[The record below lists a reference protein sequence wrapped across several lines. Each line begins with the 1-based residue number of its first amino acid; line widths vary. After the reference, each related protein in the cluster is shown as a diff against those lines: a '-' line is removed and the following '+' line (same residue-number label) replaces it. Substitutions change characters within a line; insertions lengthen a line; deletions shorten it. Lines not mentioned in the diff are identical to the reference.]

1 MDMGCLQRTIICVDM
16 DAFFASVEQK
26 TDPRLRGRPIAVIGS
41 GHRTVVTTSSYE
53 ARRFGVKTGMNVW
66 EARKACPHL
75 VLVIGN
81 NAKYTYTSGELA
93 RIYSAFT
100 PDLEIYSVDEAFL
113 DVTATHH
120 LFGGPEEIA
129 RRIKGAVR
137 DRFGIGCTTGIGANI
152 LLAKLAS
159 DLGKPDGLRWIR
171 QEEVEGLMEG
181 LPVKELWGIGART
194 AERLALLGIR
204 TCGELGRAPASLLR
218 CKFGIWG
225 ETLGEMGRGVSRR
238 PLQTEP
244 EDAKSIGHS
253 MTLPKDIEER
263 VDIERHLLRL
273 SEMVGR
279 RARKHG
285 YMGKTVSLVLRYAD
299 FHTFSRQTGL
309 RDFTNDTHA
318 IYQGV
323 LRILGGLRLRDRV
336 RLLGVSLSGL
346 LNDPR
351 QLPLMTEERKRS
363 SVLKAMDSVN
373 DRYGDFTLT
382 WGSYIMQDRE
392 AGVISP
398 AWKPSGVRHVDVR

>member
-1 MDMGCLQRTIICVDM
+1 
-16 DAFFASVEQK
+16 
-26 TDPRLRGRPIAVIGS
+26 
-41 GHRTVVTTSSYE
+41 
-53 ARRFGVKTGMNVW
+53 
-66 EARKACPHL
+66 
-75 VLVIGN
+75 
-81 NAKYTYTSGELA
+81 
-93 RIYSAFT
+93 
-100 PDLEIYSVDEAFL
+100 
-113 DVTATHH
+113 
-120 LFGGPEEIA
+120 
-129 RRIKGAVR
+129 
-137 DRFGIGCTTGIGANI
+137 
-152 LLAKLAS
+152 
-159 DLGKPDGLRWIR
+159 
-171 QEEVEGLMEG
+171 
-181 LPVKELWGIGART
+181 
-194 AERLALLGIR
+194 
-204 TCGELGRAPASLLR
+204 
-218 CKFGIWG
+218 
-225 ETLGEMGRGVSRR
+225 MGRGVSRR